1 MIIIVT
7 VIIIISFL
15 LLGGCWTIRCGYVAY
30 AASKLRKRIVLQHSM
45 DGRGR
50 ARTIGGHRVF
60 PEDLQE
66 RLNRRMREWVRVVVQ
81 VSKAEFPEFEVVA
94 AFGVFSL
101 LAKERPFSLA
111 MMEGSSE
118 TEQRLKASI
127 LRLAQVYKVS
137 ADDLEK
143 QINDLRPAARNRFVS
158 SGCGTFEA
166 WAHAVKKVKKHHQ
179 TRQRHPVDALQ
190 IVLFA
195 FATDGGSSSGVEQGF
210 SKTMAAISSQQLKA
224 SEELEEDLTKL
235 IVDYAHIGDKAILR
249 LAQEVW
255 RDEFGSARKSP
266 AEPRFDMGCP
276 RAKQPGSESQWLK
289 RRRDS
294 ILAGSVS
301 AASSGASSIDAIVVS
316 EKHTQEIEFNKKKLL
331 KKKAAAF
338 TSGSLLANEADD
350 TVKAAV
356 QESNGKEKMK
366 HNERLNES
374 TRRAD
379 FVNARPLSPDELKSR
394 TVFVDKDVETE
405 HADALR
411 TFVDTHRLNVVSQ
424 RVDADCF
431 VVANPASPGSRIATV
446 AALVGGYVASI
457 GALLR
462 GRGVCFHHALA
473 KAVGL
478 K

>member
-1 MIIIVT
+1 
-7 VIIIISFL
+7 
-15 LLGGCWTIRCGYVAY
+15 
-30 AASKLRKRIVLQHSM
+30 M

-143 QINDLRPAARNRFVS
+143 QINDLRPAARNHFVS

-210 SKTMAAISSQQLKA
+210 SKTMAAISSQQLSA

-235 IVDYAHIGDKAILR
+235 VVDYAHIGDKAILR

-266 AEPRFDMGCP
+266 AEPRFDIGCT

-366 HNERLNES
+366 HNERLNEN

-431 VVANPASPGSRIATV
+431 VVANPASPGDRIATV
-446 AALVGGYVASI
+446 TALVGGYVASI
-457 GALLR
+457 GAFLQ
-462 GRGVCFHHALA
+462 GRGVCFHHIPALQINPRKLWA
-473 KAVGL
+473 SNQVKKEKSAVEYHQSFDE
-478 K
+478 